1 MNIQKMLININ
12 YSRGVTISP
21 AYIVIHETDNEDA
34 GANAIA
40 NRNYFANHPE
50 AEASTHFVVDDHSII
65 QCLELN
71 QKGWHVGDN
80 RGHSDI
86 TNSNT
91 IGIEIC
97 VNSDG
102 DYTKARANAIE
113 LVKYLISVTGIPA
126 SRVVRHYDASGK
138 WCPRRMLNTPS
149 LWTDFK
155 NLVSNGSANAT
166 YSEAP
171 SSESPVQKG
180 AQYVGG
186 RCKELQE
193 KLIACGYN
201 CGGYGADGSFGPGT
215 YNSLISF
222 QKDNGLAADGL
233 AGPATFAKLDQ
244 VINGKNKPQAQ
255 APVQSIQYDVKYLQ
269 HELNVQTG
277 ANLSEDGLV
286 GPCTRAAA
294 SKVIIKQGAQGNI
307 TRWIQAHVGAAVD
320 GSFGPAT
327 KSSVQTYQR
336 NHGLDAD
343 GCVGPMTWNSLL
355 S

>member
-12 YSRGVTISP
+12 YSRGVTINP
-21 AYIVIHETDNEDA
+21 VYIVIHETDNEDA
-34 GANAIA
+34 GADAVA

-102 DYTKARANAIE
+102 DYMKARVNAIE
-113 LVKYLISVTGIPA
+113 LAKYLISVTGIPA

-149 LWTDFK
+149 LWNDFK
-155 NLVSNGSANAT
+155 NLVSNGSADVAC
-166 YSEAP
+166 SEAP
-171 SSESPVQKG
+171 SSENAVEKG
-180 AQYVGG
+180 AQYVGS

-222 QKDNGLAADGL
+222 QKDNGLVTDGL
-233 AGPATFAKLDQ
+233 AGSATFAKLDQ
-244 VINGKNKPQAQ
+244 VISGKNKPQTQ
-255 APVQSIQYDVKYLQ
+255 PTSSTQYDIKYLQ

-277 ANLSEDGLV
+277 ANLVEDGLA
-286 GPCTRAAA
+286 GPCTKAAA

-307 TRWIQAHVGAAVD
+307 TRWIQAHVGVDAD

-327 KSSVQTYQR
+327 LNAVKTFQR
-336 NHGLDAD
+336 NHGLSDD
-343 GCVGPMTWNSLL
+343 GIVGPMAWNALL

>member
-12 YSRGVTISP
+12 YSRGITINP

-34 GANAIA
+34 GADAVA

-102 DYTKARANAIE
+102 DYMKARANATE

-138 WCPRRMLNTPS
+138 WCPRRMLDTPT
-149 LWTDFK
+149 LWTEFK
-155 NLVSNGSANAT
+155 NLVSNGSENVA

-171 SSESPVQKG
+171 SSGNNIQRAAE
-180 AQYVGG
+180 YVGG

-201 CGGYGADGSFGPGT
+201 CGEYGADGSFGSGT

-222 QKDNGLAADGL
+222 QKDNGLATDGL
-233 AGPATFAKLDQ
+233 AGPATFAKLNQ
-244 VINGKNKPQAQ
+244 VIGDKSKPQT
-255 APVQSIQYDVKYLQ
+255 STGYDFKYLQ

-277 ANLSEDGLV
+277 ANLTEDGIV

-294 SKVIIKQGAQGNI
+294 SKVIVKQGAQGNI
-307 TRWIQAHVGAAVD
+307 TRWIQAHVGINAD
-320 GSFGPAT
+320 GCFGPAT
-327 KSSVQTYQR
+327 LNAVKMFQR
-336 NHGLDAD
+336 NHGLSDD
-343 GCVGPMTWNSLL
+343 GIVGSMTWNTLL
-355 S
+355 G

>member
-1 MNIQKMLININ
+1 MNIQKMLIGIN

-21 AYIVIHETDNEDA
+21 TYIVIHETDNEDA
-34 GANAIA
+34 GANAVA

-50 AEASTHFVVDDHSII
+50 AEASTHFVVDDHSMI

-102 DYTKARANAIE
+102 DYMKARANAIE

-138 WCPRRMLNTPS
+138 WCPRRMLDTPT
-149 LWTDFK
+149 LWTEFK
-155 NLVSNGSANAT
+155 NLVSNSSGNVTYTEPASSGNA
-166 YSEAP
+166 
-171 SSESPVQKG
+171 VQKG
-180 AQYVGG
+180 AQYVGS

-193 KLIACGYN
+193 KLIDCGYN

-222 QKDNGLAADGL
+222 QKDNGLATDGL
-233 AGPATFAKLDQ
+233 AGPATFAKLNQ
-244 VINGKNKPQAQ
+244 VIAQ
-255 APVQSIQYDVKYLQ
+255 KSQPKSSTQYDVRYLQ
-269 HELNVQTG
+269 HELNVQCNAG
-277 ANLSEDGLV
+277 LAEDNSA
-286 GPCTRAAA
+286 GPLTKAAA
-294 SKVIIKQGAQGNI
+294 SRVILRQGAQGNI
-307 TRWIQAHVGAAVD
+307 TRWVQAHVGASVD

-327 KSSVQTYQR
+327 ENSVQTFQR

-343 GCVGPMTWNSLL
+343 GCVGPMTWNALL
-355 S
+355 G